1 MYATLG
7 KMFDQTVSM
16 YPNKEALVD
25 MRRNKRWTYS
35 QWSEDVYR
43 LANAF
48 IAAGVC
54 KGDRVS
60 SFLFN
65 NSELPT
71 ALFACAKIGAVF
83 NPINFR
89 LKPEELAY
97 ILNDASPDIVIFE
110 EALKGTIDKIAS
122 QFPSIQFW
130 FIDEE
135 VPEYAISY
143 HEQLRAAPT
152 SEPLVEV
159 EEMDTYAIMYTS
171 GTTGRPKGV
180 VHRHRNMAEQSL
192 TCIAMLKYTKN
203 DVGLVVAPMFH
214 CAELHCNIIPR
225 VQAGASSIIMHQFD
239 PQAAVDTIDNEK
251 VTVMFAVPTMWSMM
265 TVIDGANAKVKTLQ
279 RGLYG
284 AAPMAPVLVKRV
296 KEVLGVELIQAY
308 GQTEMGPAITFLAED
323 EQLTKAGSA
332 GKPAFNHEIRIVRPQ
347 DNGPAEPDDQVGP
360 FEVGEIIVR
369 GPSMMAGYFHRPQ
382 ATARVM
388 YKGWYHTSDLGY
400 MDEDGYLYV
409 SDRVDDMIISG
420 GENIYPR
427 EVEDALHEHELIQ
440 DVAVLG
446 IPDEK
451 WGESVMAF
459 IVTTDSS
466 LTEKH
471 LEEFCIN
478 NENLARFKRPRTYRF
493 IDELPRN
500 ASGKIQKF
508 LLREL
513 YAENNDQNP
522 NQP

>member
-7 KMFDQTVSM
+7 KVFDQTVSM

-25 MRRNKRWTYS
+25 MRREKRWTYS
-35 QWSEDVYR
+35 QWSDEVHR
-43 LANAF
+43 LANAL

-97 ILNDASPDIVIFE
+97 ILNDATPEIVLFE
-110 EALKGTIDKIAS
+110 EALKDTVEKIAS

-130 FIDEE
+130 FIDDT
-135 VPEYAISY
+135 VPTYAISY
-143 HEQLRAAPT
+143 REQVNAASAT
-152 SEPLVEV
+152 DPLVEV
-159 EEMDTYAIMYTS
+159 DEMDIYAIMYTS

-180 VHRHRNMAEQSL
+180 IHYHRNMAEQSM

-214 CAELHCNIIPR
+214 CAELHCCVIPR
-225 VQAGASSIIMHQFD
+225 VQAGASSIIMHQFN
-239 PQAAVDTIDNEK
+239 PQTAIETIENER

-265 TVIDGANAKVKTLQ
+265 TELEGAASKVKTLQ

-296 KEVLGVELIQAY
+296 KEVLGIALIQAY

-332 GKPAFNHEIRIVRPQ
+332 GKPAFNHEIRIVRTQ
-347 DNGPAEPDDQVGP
+347 EQGSSEPDDKLAA

-369 GPSMMAGYFHRPQ
+369 GPSMMGGYFHRPQ
-382 ATARVM
+382 ATARVL

-400 MDEDGYLYV
+400 MDEDGYLFV

-427 EVEDALHEHELIQ
+427 EVEDALHEHDMVQ

-451 WGESVMAF
+451 WGEAVMAF
-459 IVTTDSS
+459 IVAKDTS
-466 LTEKH
+466 LTEEK
-471 LEEFCIN
+471 LEEYCLDN
-478 NENLARFKRPRTYRF
+478 NNLARFKRPRSYQF
-493 IDELPRN
+493 VDELPRN

-513 YAENNDQNP
+513 YAKDDK
-522 NQP
+522 

>member
-7 KMFDQTVSM
+7 KIFDQTVSM
-16 YPNKEALVD
+16 YPDKEALVD
-25 MRRNKRWTYS
+25 MRREKRWTYS
-35 QWSEDVYR
+35 QWSDEVHR
-43 LANAF
+43 LANALT
-48 IAAGVC
+48 AAGIS

-71 ALFACAKIGAVF
+71 ALFACAKIGAIF

-89 LKPEELAY
+89 LKPDELAY
-97 ILNDASPDIVIFE
+97 ILIDATPEVVLFE
-110 EALKGTIDKIAS
+110 EALKETVAAVAG

-130 FIDEE
+130 FIDEG
-135 VPEYAISY
+135 VPDYAVSY
-143 HEQLRAAPT
+143 REQVDAAST
-152 SEPLVEV
+152 ADSYVQI
-159 EEMDTYAIMYTS
+159 EEEDTYAIMYTS

-180 VHRHRNMAEQSL
+180 IHRHRDMAEQSL

-203 DVGLVVAPMFH
+203 DIGLVIAPMFH
-214 CAELHCNIIPR
+214 CAELHCCIIPR
-225 VQAGASSIIMHQFD
+225 VQAGASSVIMHQFN
-239 PQAAVDTIDNEK
+239 PQTAVDTVEKEK
-251 VTVMFAVPTMWSMM
+251 VTVMFAVPTMWNMM
-265 TVIDGANAKVKTLQ
+265 ADLEGADSKVKTLQ

-296 KEVLGVELIQAY
+296 KEVLGIDLIQAY

-332 GKPAFNHEIRIVRPQ
+332 GKPAFNHEIRIVRP
-347 DNGPAEPDDQVGP
+347 NEKGPSEPDDRVGA

-382 ATARVM
+382 ATSRVL

-400 MDEDGYLYV
+400 MDEDGYLFV
-409 SDRVDDMIISG
+409 ADRVDDMIISG

-427 EVEDALHEHELIQ
+427 EVEDVLHEHELVQ
-440 DVAVLG
+440 DVAVVG
-446 IPDEK
+446 IPHEK
-451 WGESVMAF
+451 WGEAVMAF
-459 IVTTDSS
+459 VVVKDAL
-466 LTEKH
+466 LTEEH
-471 LEEFCIN
+471 LEEFCLN
-478 NENLARFKRPRTYRF
+478 NDKLARFKRPRIYCF
-493 IDELPRN
+493 VDELPRN

-513 YAENNDQNP
+513 YAKSKV
-522 NQP
+522 

>member
-1 MYATLG
+1 MYATIG
-7 KMFDQTVSM
+7 KIFDQTVSM

-25 MRRNKRWTYS
+25 MRRDKRWTYS
-35 QWSEDVYR
+35 EWSDDVYR

-48 IAAGVC
+48 VAAGIS

-71 ALFACAKIGAVF
+71 ALFACAKIGAIF

-97 ILNDASPDIVIFE
+97 ILDDATPEIVLFE
-110 EALKGTIDKIAS
+110 EALRETVEKVAP

-130 FIDEE
+130 FIDDE
-135 VPEYAISY
+135 VPEYAVSY
-143 HEQLRAAPT
+143 QDQIKCAPT
-152 SEPLVEV
+152 SDPLVHV
-159 EEMDTYAIMYTS
+159 DEMDIYAIMYTS

-180 VHRHRNMAEQSL
+180 IHLHRNMAEQSM
-192 TCIAMLKYTKN
+192 TCIAMLNYTKN
-203 DVGLVVAPMFH
+203 DVGLVIAPMFH

-239 PQAAVDTIDNEK
+239 PQVAVDTVENEK
-251 VTVMFAVPTMWSMM
+251 VSVMFGVPTMWSMM
-265 TVIDGANAKVKTLQ
+265 TTINDANEKVKTLK

-296 KEVLGVELIQAY
+296 KEILGIELIQAY
-308 GQTEMGPAITFLAED
+308 GQTEMGPAITFLSED
-323 EQLTKAGSA
+323 EQLIKAGSA

-347 DNGPAEPDDQVGP
+347 DSGPAEPDDQVGP
-360 FEVGEIIVR
+360 FEVGEIIVQ

-459 IVTTDSS
+459 IVVKDVL

-471 LEEFCIN
+471 LEEYCLN
-478 NENLARFKRPRTYRF
+478 HENLARFKRPRKYCF
-493 IDELPRN
+493 VDELPRN

-513 YAENNDQNP
+513 YTEQNE
-522 NQP
+522 

>member
-7 KMFDQTVSM
+7 KIFDQTVSQ
-16 YPNKEALVD
+16 YPDKEALVD
-25 MRRNKRWTYS
+25 IRRGQRWTYS
-35 QWSEDVYR
+35 QWDEEVHR
-43 LANAF
+43 LANALT
-48 IAAGVC
+48 AAGVS

-71 ALFACAKIGAVF
+71 ALFACAKIGAIF

-89 LKPEELAY
+89 LKAEELAY
-97 ILNDASPDIVIFE
+97 ILNDATPEVVLFE
-110 EALKGTIDKIAS
+110 RALKETVAGVAA

-130 FIDEE
+130 YIDED
-135 VPEYAISY
+135 VPDYAVNY
-143 HEQLRAAPT
+143 RERVNAASTADPT
-152 SEPLVEV
+152 VEV
-159 EEMDTYAIMYTS
+159 DEMDTYAIMYTS

-180 VHRHRNMAEQSL
+180 IHRHRDMAEQSM

-203 DVGLVVAPMFH
+203 DVGLVIAPMFH
-214 CAELHCNIIPR
+214 CAELHCCIIPR
-225 VQAGASSIIMHQFD
+225 VQAGASSIIMHQFN
-239 PQAAVDTIDNEK
+239 PQAAVDTVEK
-251 VTVMFAVPTMWSMM
+251 EKITVMFAVPTMWSMM
-265 TVIDGANAKVKTLQ
+265 SDIEEADLKVKTLE

-296 KEVLGVELIQAY
+296 KEVLGIDLIQAY

-332 GKPAFNHEIRIVRPQ
+332 GKPAFNHEIRIVRP
-347 DNGPAEPDDQVGP
+347 NEKGPAEPDERLGA

-382 ATARVM
+382 ATSRVL

-400 MDEDGYLYV
+400 LDEDGYLFV
-409 SDRVDDMIISG
+409 ADRVDDMIISG

-427 EVEDALHEHELIQ
+427 EVEDVLHEHELIQ

-451 WGESVMAF
+451 WGEAVMAF
-459 IVTTDSS
+459 VVVKDSS
-466 LTEKH
+466 LTEQH
-471 LEEFCIN
+471 LEEFCLN
-478 NENLARFKRPRTYRF
+478 NDKLARFKRPRTYRF
-493 IDELPRN
+493 VDELPRN

-513 YAENNDQNP
+513 YAKSNV
-522 NQP
+522 